1 MNCEHAA
8 DALLEADLAE
18 LRGAG
23 DAPLAAHLRTCERC
37 RTLAG
42 RILDA
47 ETALA
52 ETLAAERP
60 KRPAHEAAAA
70 AIAAASASR
79 TWRSRFRV
87 AALAG
92 AGIAAAGIAAVLLV
106 NGGGPSPTQTP
117 RPAMASGRP
126 ITLLEASPGQHV
138 VVFQTD
144 NPNIVIIW
152 TF

>member
-1 MNCEHAA
+1 MNCEHAS

-23 DAPLAAHLRTCERC
+23 DAPLAAHVRTCERC

-42 RILDA
+42 QILDA
-47 ETALA
+47 ETARA

-70 AIAAASASR
+70 AIAAATPSR
-79 TWRSRFRV
+79 TWRWRFG
-87 AALAG
+87 AAL
-92 AGIAAAGIAAVLLV
+92 AAAGIAAVLLV
-106 NGGGPSPTQTP
+106 NGGGPSPTQTR

-144 NPNIVIIW
+144 NPNIVVIW

>member
-70 AIAAASASR
+70 AMAAASPSR
-79 TWRSRFRV
+79 TWRRRFRV
-87 AALAG
+87 AAL
-92 AGIAAAGIAAVLLV
+92 AAAGIAAVLLV
-106 NGGGPSPTQTP
+106 NGGGPSPTQTL

-144 NPNIVIIW
+144 NPNIVVIW

>member
-1 MNCEHAA
+1 MNCEHAR
-8 DALLEADLAE
+8 DALLEADRAE
-18 LRGAG
+18 LRGEG
-23 DAPLAAHLRTCERC
+23 DAPLAAHVRTCKRC
-37 RTLAG
+37 RRLAG

-70 AIAAASASR
+70 AVAAASPGR
-79 TWRSRFRV
+79 TWRRRFRV
-87 AALAG
+87 AALA
-92 AGIAAAGIAAVLLV
+92 AAGIAAMLLV

-117 RPAMASGRP
+117 RPTMASGRP
-126 ITLLEASPGQHV
+126 IALLEASPGRHV